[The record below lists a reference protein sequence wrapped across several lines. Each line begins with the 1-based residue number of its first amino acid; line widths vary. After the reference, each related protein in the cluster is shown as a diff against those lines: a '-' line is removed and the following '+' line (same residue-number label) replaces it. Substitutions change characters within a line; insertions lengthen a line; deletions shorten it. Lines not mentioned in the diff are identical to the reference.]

1 MPGQSGR
8 ESAGGYRSCDCGIG
22 QSERG
27 AAAFGRPYAGQRH
40 FPGWLE
46 GVRLAAWYN
55 LADIFVLPSLV
66 EPFGA
71 VVNDALAAG
80 CFCLVSG
87 RCGSS
92 CLIRQGWNGELF
104 DPEDEERLA
113 SLLREACRN
122 RGVRPSFPHLKECLM
137 PAGFREYVNH
147 LMEHMGL

>member
-1 MPGQSGR
+1 MNGMKRKLMVFHQYLAP
-8 ESAGGYRSCDCGIG
+8 YRID
-22 QSERG
+22 
-27 AAAFGRPYAGQRH
+27 F
-40 FPGWLE
+40 F
-46 GVRLAAWYN
+46 N
-55 LADIFVLPSLV
+55 
-66 EPFGA
+66 
-71 VVNDALAAG
+71 ALAAG